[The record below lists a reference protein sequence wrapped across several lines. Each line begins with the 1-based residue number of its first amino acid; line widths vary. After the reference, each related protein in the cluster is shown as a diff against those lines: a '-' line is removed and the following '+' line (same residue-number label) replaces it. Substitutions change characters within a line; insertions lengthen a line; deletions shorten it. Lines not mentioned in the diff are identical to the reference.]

1 MIRNIVVLI
10 ASHLNVAERYETI
23 KYALTSL
30 HNSTRKPDHVYISC
44 SYALS
49 APNVDEWSE
58 ILGSI
63 PHTII
68 LQEKKLLQFEHYY
81 YLSRKVND
89 TDIMCFL
96 DDDDMYHP
104 EKIRRVYDYF
114 SEVPAVR
121 CTNVIKH
128 PVYYFGMCDMAL
140 THKCVDDIKD
150 TRLWLDIEYCSKS
163 MQGWLFKNWFDETEK
178 YTGYTFEGTL
188 EKAKGLTDLI
198 FSASF
203 ESIRFTDEPLMYIRK
218 EYIPHSY

>member
-1 MIRNIVVLI
+1 
-10 ASHLNVAERYETI
+10 
-23 KYALTSL
+23 
-30 HNSTRKPDHVYISC
+30 
-44 SYALS
+44 
-49 APNVDEWSE
+49 
-58 ILGSI
+58 
-63 PHTII
+63 
-68 LQEKKLLQFEHYY
+68 
-81 YLSRKVND
+81 
-89 TDIMCFL
+89 MCFL

-178 YTGYTFEGTL
+178 YTGYTFEDTL